1 MDAADWLALGR
12 HRYRRGARADGWRAL
27 RNAAGFAQGEAAATA
42 GLLMARR
49 LIRRGSVGAAERLLG
64 WLEARAAEDVRVSVA
79 RARLFE
85 WRRRDP
91 QLALA
96 VVEAAQERM
105 PEEATG
111 LELRRLRLRRKV
123 DNQLRRRRQ
132 RKVRSHQIE
141 APIS

>member
-1 MDAADWLALGR
+1 
-12 HRYRRGARADGWRAL
+12 
-27 RNAAGFAQGEAAATA
+27 
-42 GLLMARR
+42 MARR
-49 LIRRGSVGAAERLLG
+49 LIRRGSLAAAERLLG
-64 WLEARAAEDVRVSVA
+64 WLETKATEDVWVSVA

-105 PEEATG
+105 PEQADG
-111 LELRRLRLRRKV
+111 LEKRRLRLRRKV
-123 DNQLRRRRQ
+123 DNRLRRRRQ
-132 RKVRSHQIE
+132 RKVGSHQIE

>member
-1 MDAADWLALGR
+1 
-12 HRYRRGARADGWRAL
+12 
-27 RNAAGFAQGEAAATA
+27 
-42 GLLMARR
+42 MARR
-49 LIRRGSVGAAERLLG
+49 LIRRGSIPAAESLLG
-64 WLEARAAEDVRVSVA
+64 WLEARATEDVRVSVA

-105 PEEATG
+105 PDEAGG
-111 LELRRLRLRRKV
+111 LEQRRLRLRRKV
-123 DNQLRRRRQ
+123 DNRLRRRRQ
-132 RKVRSHQIE
+132 SEVRSHQIE

>member
-1 MDAADWLALGR
+1 
-12 HRYRRGARADGWRAL
+12 
-27 RNAAGFAQGEAAATA
+27 
-42 GLLMARR
+42 MARR
-49 LIRRGSVGAAERLLG
+49 LIRRGSVAAAEQLLG
-64 WLEARAAEDVRVSVA
+64 WLEARATEDVRVSVA

-105 PEEATG
+105 PEEAGG

-123 DNQLRRRRQ
+123 DNQLRRRRERQ
-132 RKVRSHQIE
+132 VRSHQIE